1 MNLAR
6 YSINTPIFTWII
18 ILAALLGGIWG
29 FLSVGRLEDPAFT
42 IKQAVVVTPYPGAS
56 AEEVAREVSEPL
68 ETAIQQMEELD
79 FLESVNTPGQSL
91 INVVIKSTYG
101 GPDLDGIWR
110 DLRNRVAD
118 AAQGLP
124 EGAGAPYVN
133 DAFGDVFGLYYAV
146 TAPGLSDTE
155 LHGLARSLRREIL
168 AIDGVANVEV
178 AGLPEEAIF
187 VEPIPAVSFNAGVSP
202 NALLGAIT
210 AANSLSD
217 GGTVRDG
224 RTTTRILGPAG
235 TDSVTDIANLSI
247 AAGGTLINI
256 FDFASVTR
264 GRVDAPDRMIR
275 FNGQEAFTL
284 GIAGISSEN
293 IVEVG
298 ALVDSRLAALMAD
311 VPAGVELHPI
321 YQQNLIV
328 DQASRD
334 FLVSLAMSVAI
345 VVIVLAL
352 TMGWRAAIVVGS
364 TLLLT
369 VVGTFLFMEVF
380 SINMERISL
389 GALII
394 AMGMLVDNAI
404 VVAEGMQVAMH
415 RGLSS
420 RDAAVLAT
428 RKTQVP
434 LLGATVIGIAAF
446 SGTGLSNDATGEFMF
461 SLFAVIGISLMLSW
475 FLALTVTP
483 MLGHYVFKRG
493 QATSRDPYGGP
504 LFGLYGRFL
513 RLMLK
518 LRWAVVLFL
527 VAITAA
533 CVMGFAQVRQQ
544 FFPFSNTPV
553 FFVHYQLPQGA
564 AMSATSQDLAV
575 IEDWLLQRDDVTSVT
590 AFVGGPAT
598 RFMLTY
604 DGADASPAYGHLL
617 VRTETIEEIPA
628 LRRELEA
635 FGAVTLPGGEMR
647 VARIV
652 FGPGGSSPIQARF
665 SGPDPDVLRDL
676 GAKAIARM
684 EAASDNILAP
694 RLDWRERELVLR
706 PVFADERAQIAGVT
720 RADITNTLLFATDG
734 ARAGTYR
741 ENDRLIPIIA
751 RQPRD
756 AGTSLLD
763 LSVLSPASASV
774 IVLEQMIDG
783 LRFEAQD
790 TIVIRRDRVP
800 TLGVEADIPADRTA
814 SEVHAEIRTAIEQL
828 ELPFGYTMEWGGEF
842 ESQQDANEAL
852 GAALPP
858 SMILMVLISV
868 LLFMQLRQPAIIWL
882 LVPMSINGVVIG
894 LLLTDQP
901 FTFTA
906 LLGLLSLSGMLIK
919 NGIVLVE
926 EIDFERADGKRVE
939 EAIVHA
945 SISRLRPVMLAA
957 ATTILGMTPLL
968 GDAFFVS
975 MAVTIM
981 GGLAFASILTLIAA
995 PVFYRLFF
1003 AREVRA
1009 EAAAEAAAAG

>member
-6 YSINTPIFTWII
+6 YSINTQIFTWII
-18 ILAALLGGIWG
+18 IFAALLGGSWG
-29 FLSVGRLEDPAFT
+29 FFSVGRLEDPAFT
-42 IKQAVVVTPYPGAS
+42 IKQAVVVTGYPGAS
-56 AEEVAREVSEPL
+56 AGQVAREVSEPL
-68 ETAIQQMEELD
+68 ETAIQQMAELD
-79 FLESVNTPGQSL
+79 FLETVNTPGQSL
-91 INVVIKSTYG
+91 INVHVKSIYDG
-101 GPDLDGIWR
+101 RDLDGIWR
-110 DLRNRVAD
+110 DLRNRVSD
-118 AAQGLP
+118 AAGGLP
-124 EGAGAPYVN
+124 DGAQAPYVN

-155 LHGLARSLRREIL
+155 LHGLARTLRREVL
-168 AIDGVANVEV
+168 AVAGVANVEV
-178 AGLPEEAIF
+178 TGLPEEAIF
-187 VEPIPAVSFNAGVSP
+187 VEPVPAVSFNAGVSP
-202 NALLGAIT
+202 NLLLGAIT

-217 GGTVRDG
+217 GGSVEDG
-224 RTTTRILGPAG
+224 RNTTRILGPAG
-235 TDSVTDIANLSI
+235 ADSVTDIANLSI
-247 AAGGTLINI
+247 SAGGTLINI

-264 GRVDAPDRMIR
+264 GRVDEPERIIR
-275 FNGQEAFTL
+275 FNGEEAFTL
-284 GIAGISSEN
+284 GIAGIASEN

-298 ALVDSRLAALMAD
+298 GLVDARLAELMAD
-311 VPAGVELHPI
+311 VPAGVALHPI
-321 YQQNLIV
+321 YQQHLIV
-328 DQASRD
+328 DQASQN

-345 VVIVLAL
+345 VVVVLAV

-380 SINMERISL
+380 AIDMERISL

-420 RDAAVLAT
+420 RDAATLAT
-428 RKTQVP
+428 KKTQVP

-483 MLGHYVFKRG
+483 MLGHYVFKRDHALDG
-493 QATSRDPYGGP
+493 DPYDGP
-504 LFGLYGRFL
+504 LFQVYGRFL
-513 RLMLK
+513 RVMLK
-518 LRWAVVLFL
+518 LRWGVVLGL
-527 VAITAA
+527 IAITAA

-553 FFVHYQLPQGA
+553 FFVHYQLPQGS
-564 AMSATSQDLAV
+564 AMSATSEDLAV
-575 IEDWLLQRDDVTSVT
+575 IEDWLLQRDDVSSVT

-598 RFMLTY
+598 RFMLIYQGEDT
-604 DGADASPAYGHLL
+604 SPTYGHLL
-617 VRTETIEEIPA
+617 VRTETIEEIPS
-628 LRRELEA
+628 LREELEA
-635 FGAVTLPGGEMR
+635 FGAAALPGGDLR
-647 VARIV
+647 VARMV
-652 FGPGGSSPIQARF
+652 FGPGGSNPIQVRF
-665 SGPDPDVLRDL
+665 SGPDADVLRDL
-676 GAKAIARM
+676 GAEAIARM
-684 EAASDNILAP
+684 EAASDSILGP

-706 PVFADERAQIAGVT
+706 PVFADERAQIAGIT
-720 RADITNTLLFATDG
+720 RADVTNTLLFATDG

-741 ENDRLIPIIA
+741 ENERLIPIIA

-763 LSVLSPASASV
+763 LSVLSPASSSV
-774 IVLEQMIDG
+774 IVIEQMIDG

-790 TIVIRRDRVP
+790 TILIRRDRVP
-800 TLGVEADIPADRTA
+800 TLGVEADIPASRTA
-814 SEVHAEIRTAIEQL
+814 SEVHAEVRATIEEM
-828 ELPFGYTMEWGGEF
+828 ELPFDYTMEWGGEF
-842 ESQQDANEAL
+842 ENQQDANEAL
-852 GAALPP
+852 KEALPP
-858 SMILMVLISV
+858 SIIVMVLISV
-868 LLFMQLRQPAIIWL
+868 LLFMQLRQPTIIWL
-882 LVPMSINGVVIG
+882 LVPMSINGAVIG
-894 LLLTDQP
+894 LLLTGQP

-926 EIDFERADGKRVE
+926 EIDFERGDGKRLE

-981 GGLAFASILTLIAA
+981 GGLAFASVLTLVAA

-1003 AREVRA
+1003 AREGRA
-1009 EAAAEAAAAG
+1009 EAAAAV